1 MVATGRASRDEL
13 RSAIPVEPA
22 CRHRE
27 RPPLPAMPLTLALC
41 LTLVVAT
48 TVVHFEMLKLLSERL
63 AASTMAPRRKL
74 VAVVLGTFVAH
85 ATEIAL
91 YAAAIW
97 ACIALAGV
105 GGLSGSGASLFT
117 SSLYFSAETYTSLGF
132 GDLVPTGPLRLVA
145 GVETLNGLLLI
156 GWSASFTYLAM
167 ERFWDPKPEPAA

>member
-1 MVATGRASRDEL
+1 M
-13 RSAIPVEPA
+13 
-22 CRHRE
+22 RE
-27 RPPLPAMPLTLALC
+27 APLPPMLPTLALC
-41 LTLVVAT
+41 LVLVVAT
-48 TVVHFEMLKLLSERL
+48 TLVHFEILKFLTARL
-63 AASTMAPRRKL
+63 AAWPIAPRRKL

-85 ATEIAL
+85 AAEITL

-97 ACIALAGV
+97 ACIAVAGI
-105 GGLSGSGASLFT
+105 GGLQGAGESLLA

-167 ERFWDPKPEPAA
+167 GRFWDAPPMAGARPMRGAMRDR